1 MNLLNIFKQK
11 SPIQRFLFI
20 LGLFLFLLFLS
31 IGIVFIFWDSFSG
44 LNQLET
50 KINSQQRFYFGV
62 LLVVYGIYRF
72 LKLMNKKVE

>member
-1 MNLLNIFKQK
+1 MNWLNNFKQK

-31 IGIVFIFWDSFSG
+31 IGIVFIFWNNIPK

-50 KINSQQRFYFGV
+50 KINSQQRFYFGI
-62 LLVVYGIYRF
+62 LLVVYGAYRF
-72 LKLMNKKVE
+72 LKLMNKKEE